1 MFCVFKF
8 YIIPY
13 SYYNFIVSDKV
24 TKKDLPTAKKIKKKH
39 LELLRISLKNCNFA
53 ASLKKR
59 TMEFTGKIIAIL
71 QPRGGVSK
79 TGNEWK
85 AQEYVIED
93 HGQYPRKMC
102 FDVFGADKI
111 EQFNIQMGE
120 ELTVSFDVDARQWQD
135 RWFNSIRAWKVERV
149 SATAPAGAPGAP
161 VPPPAPTAA
170 PEFLTG
176 DAKDDLPF

>member
-1 MFCVFKF
+1 
-8 YIIPY
+8 
-13 SYYNFIVSDKV
+13 
-24 TKKDLPTAKKIKKKH
+24 
-39 LELLRISLKNCNFA
+39 
-53 ASLKKR
+53 
-59 TMEFTGKIIAIL
+59 MEFTGKIIAIL

-120 ELTVSFDVDARQWQD
+120 ELTVSFDVDARPLVQQYP
-135 RWFNSIRAWKVERV
+135 RMESRTRQRSRTCTGRTG
-149 SATAPAGAPGAP
+149 SAAGS
-161 VPPPAPTAA
+161 
-170 PEFLTG
+170 FRSTG
-176 DAKDDLPF
+176 ILVRRR

>member
-1 MFCVFKF
+1 
-8 YIIPY
+8 
-13 SYYNFIVSDKV
+13 
-24 TKKDLPTAKKIKKKH
+24 
-39 LELLRISLKNCNFA
+39 
-53 ASLKKR
+53 
-59 TMEFTGKIIAIL
+59 MEFTGKIIAIL

-79 TGNEWK
+79 SGNEWK

-149 SATAPAGAPGAP
+149 GANTPASAPGAP
-161 VPPPAPTAA
+161 VPPPAPAGIAGVSSLVKNHPVRRTNSSH
-170 PEFLTG
+170 G
-176 DAKDDLPF
+176 IKKSISRG